1 MIEWNLAGYNAY
13 GPPVVGQLNDDNGDG
28 AINSQDTPDIVYS
41 LNSGGG
47 LVSVNGKTGLVQW
60 TSNAILMGLLAKPL
74 EMWMEMA
81 SQKSL
86 PPMVRAECLDEQ
98 SGHSHLVRLC

>member
-60 TSNAILMGLLAKPL
+60 TSNAIFDGTSGQAIGDVDGDGVQR
-74 EMWMEMA
+74 
-81 SQKSL
+81 SQ
-86 PPMVRAECLDEQ
+86 PPMVQATLF
-98 SGHSHLVRLC
+98 